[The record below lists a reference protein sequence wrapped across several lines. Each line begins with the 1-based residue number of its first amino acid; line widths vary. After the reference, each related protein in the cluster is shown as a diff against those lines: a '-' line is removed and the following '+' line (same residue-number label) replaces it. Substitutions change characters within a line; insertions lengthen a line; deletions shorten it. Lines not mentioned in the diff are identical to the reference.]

1 LRDMDFGTALTG
13 AISFSSGFFNVGTI
27 GATTINTGGIFTTN
41 TVGAHIVNSA
51 AYTQVS
57 AATSITTAALGITAA
72 GVSITSATVACT
84 GAVTAASVIA
94 PIITS
99 GSATLATHTH
109 VITGGSS
116 AGVTAPGLG

>member
-1 LRDMDFGTALTG
+1 
-13 AISFSSGFFNVGTI
+13 
-27 GATTINTGGIFTTN
+27 
-41 TVGAHIVNSA
+41 
-51 AYTQVS
+51 
-57 AATSITTAALGITAA
+57 
-72 GVSITSATVACT
+72 VSITSATVACT